1 MGVREMDVLLGDYD
15 ANFPVI
21 EVSIDGIPRAI
32 QMDLEDNTGKF
43 SIKMHGSEVGVFL
56 MSRGE
61 YELSR
66 HMKAPPVLDT
76 GDLLLSPMPGTL
88 ISYAVEEGDRVEA
101 GQEICVVEA
110 MKMQN
115 LIRSVREGVIAKL

>member
-1 MGVREMDVLLGDYD
+1 
-15 ANFPVI
+15 
-21 EVSIDGIPRAI
+21 
-32 QMDLEDNTGKF
+32 MDLEDNTGKF

-115 LIRSVREGVIAKL
+115 LPGRNGTRLARMLQYSRTDSVLSGRSCKPLWTCGIITKNKNR

>member
-1 MGVREMDVLLGDYD
+1 VEI
-15 ANFPVI
+15 FP
-21 EVSIDGIPRAI
+21 

-115 LIRSVREGVIAKL
+115 LIRSVREGVIAKLLPAVGGSLMADEIIAEFGTEEEDQRS